1 MAPSS
6 QVAIVTE
13 GPIPLWMWIMLTLCC
28 VWATATDLRS
38 MKIPNYLTFP
48 LFLGGLGY
56 ATTISGW
63 EGTKAS
69 LAGAAFAGGVFV
81 LAYAIAGGGA
91 GDAKLMLALGA
102 WLGIAKAA
110 TLVLAVTIC
119 GVVWSISVMIK
130 QGFIREVPMMI
141 VHGIFMT
148 RYEFSRK
155 IGRGLRSLIRS
166 ASGSTAEPEP
176 PKETSAPVERPKH
189 WVPYAPAIL
198 SGLLATWWWTV
209 R

>member
-1 MAPSS
+1 MDVAHAHRLLRVGDGDGSS
-6 QVAIVTE
+6 LDEDSQLLA
-13 GPIPLWMWIMLTLCC
+13 
-28 VWATATDLRS
+28 
-38 MKIPNYLTFP
+38 FP
-48 LFLGGLGY
+48 LFIGGLSY
-56 ATTISGW
+56 ATFISGW

-69 LAGAAFAGGVFV
+69 LGGAAFAGGVFV

-155 IGRGLRSLIRS
+155 IGRGLRSLIRR
-166 ASGSTAEPEP
+166 ASGSSEDAD
-176 PKETSAPVERPKH
+176 PVKDVSTPIERPKH